1 VLTAPNA
8 GDAAAHAP
16 IARTPHPRTRAAAT
30 GVDTDGACA
39 RAALEAARLTVTG
52 MAEEL
57 GIPRATLEA
66 YRLGTRR
73 APAAARAR
81 LAAYLAR
88 RADVLRQLAAAL
100 AGDADG
106 SAQARPGQP
115 GGTGPSPSVSS

>member
-1 VLTAPNA
+1 MLTAPKT
-8 GDAAAHAP
+8 GETAAHAP
-16 IARTPHPRTRAAAT
+16 IARTPDRRTRGAAT
-30 GVDTDGACA
+30 GVDADGACA

-73 APAAARAR
+73 APAAARAQ

-100 AGDADG
+100 AADADG
-106 SAQARPGQP
+106 SAQAHPGQP
-115 GGTGPSPSVSS
+115 GGTQPSPGVSS